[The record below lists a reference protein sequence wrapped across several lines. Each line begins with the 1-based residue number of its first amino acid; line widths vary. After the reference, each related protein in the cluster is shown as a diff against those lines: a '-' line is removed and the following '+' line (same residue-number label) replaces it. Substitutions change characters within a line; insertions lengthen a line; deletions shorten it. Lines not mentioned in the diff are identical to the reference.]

1 MAHDL
6 RSPAAVTAMLVAM
19 LAVPAVAADYVQAPG
34 STLAF
39 ASKYDGETFTGTF
52 PGFKTRISFDPAT
65 PAEAVL
71 DVTIPLAAAVTGN
84 ADRDETL
91 KGGDFFDVGRFAQ
104 ARYRATGVRSLG
116 GDEYAADGTL
126 SLRGVSRPVTL
137 TFTWTPGPKPLL
149 VGRAT
154 VPRLAFGVGGGDWAD
169 TGTIPDA
176 VAVSTRL
183 VLQPATQGPAAP

>member
-1 MAHDL
+1 MAHEF
-6 RSPAAVTAMLVAM
+6 RSPAAVTAALVAM
-19 LAVPAVAADYVQAPG
+19 LAAPAVAADYVQAPG

-52 PGFKTRISFDPAT
+52 PGFSTRISFDPAK
-65 PAEAVL
+65 PAEAAL
-71 DVTIPLAAAVTGN
+71 DVTIPLASAVTGN
-84 ADRDETL
+84 GDRDDTL
-91 KGGDFFDVGRFAQ
+91 EGPDFFDAGRFAE
-104 ARYRATGVRSLG
+104 ARYRASGVRSLG
-116 GDEYAADGTL
+116 GGEYAADGTL

-176 VAVSTRL
+176 VAVSTRV
-183 VLQPATQGPAAP
+183 VLQPATPGTATR